1 MSAGPGTRGAGAT
14 PGGLD
19 LVVASLEPWDEVWRR
34 NQHLLAGLLRADPGL
49 RVLLVEPPADPLH
62 DLRRGAPV
70 GPGRRLRAIG
80 PDEGGVEGRLW
91 ALRPTKWLPRRVDPW
106 GDARRAR
113 TVRAAALRL
122 GMTHPVLWVNDPAAA
137 TLLRATAWPALYDVT
152 DDWLLA
158 PRTPRQAA
166 MVKAHEDVLL
176 ERCAEVTV
184 CSPGLAASKG
194 ARRPVTLITNGVDV
208 TRYRA
213 PVDRP
218 SALPDGRCAV
228 YVGTVHPDR
237 MDVGLCV
244 DLARRITQE
253 GAGALVVVGPVLLD
267 APDVA
272 RLEEAGARLL
282 GPRPSDQVPGYL
294 QHADVLVVPHLV
306 NGFTDSLDPLK
317 LYEYLAVGRPVVST
331 PVAGFRDLSPSS
343 RVRVV
348 ERPGFTAAVVEALRT
363 APRSPGPEMTAD
375 LDPVPTWDQ
384 RVREMAVVL
393 SRVAATRAAPTR
405 V

>member
-1 MSAGPGTRGAGAT
+1 
-14 PGGLD
+14 
-19 LVVASLEPWDEVWRR
+19 
-34 NQHLLAGLLRADPGL
+34 
-49 RVLLVEPPADPLH
+49 
-62 DLRRGAPV
+62 
-70 GPGRRLRAIG
+70 
-80 PDEGGVEGRLW
+80 
-91 ALRPTKWLPRRVDPW
+91 
-106 GDARRAR
+106 
-113 TVRAAALRL
+113 
-122 GMTHPVLWVNDPAAA
+122 
-137 TLLRATAWPALYDVT
+137 
-152 DDWLLA
+152 
-158 PRTPRQAA
+158 
-166 MVKAHEDVLL
+166 
-176 ERCAEVTV
+176 
-184 CSPGLAASKG
+184 
-194 ARRPVTLITNGVDV
+194 
-208 TRYRA
+208 
-213 PVDRP
+213 
-218 SALPDGRCAV
+218 
-228 YVGTVHPDR
+228 
-237 MDVGLCV
+237 MDVGLWA

-306 NGFTDSLDPLK
+306 DGFTDSLDPLK

-348 ERPGFTAAVVEALRT
+348 ERPGFAAAVVEALRT

>member
-1 MSAGPGTRGAGAT
+1 MSAGTDARGAGAT

-34 NQHLLAGLLRADPGL
+34 NQHLLAGLLRADPGV

-70 GPGRRLRAIG
+70 GRGRRLRAIG
-80 PDEGGVEGRLW
+80 PDEGGVDGRLW
-91 ALRPTKWLPRRVDPW
+91 ALRPTKWLPRRLDPW
-106 GDARRAR
+106 GDGRRAR
-113 TVRAAALRL
+113 TVRAAARRL

-218 SALPDGRCAV
+218 PTLPDGRCAV

-253 GAGALVVVGPVLLD
+253 GVGALVVVGPVLLD

-282 GPRPSDQVPGYL
+282 GPRPSNQVPGYL

-306 NGFTDSLDPLK
+306 DGFTDSLDPLK

-331 PVAGFRDLSPSS
+331 PVAGFRDLGPSS

-348 ERPGFTAAVVEALRT
+348 EGSGFTAAVVEALRT
-363 APRSPGPEMTAD
+363 ATGSPGPEPTAD

-384 RVREMAVVL
+384 RVQEMAEVL